1 MATLYTHIK
10 MVLYSI
16 IFIVVVLNVFF
27 LLSTPTAHSGATDNL
42 TGYAWSDTIGWI
54 SFNSTNE
61 AGSTADYGVTVAPNG
76 DMSGYAWSEHIG
88 WISFNEVG
96 CPSGTCAPHFDNVTG
111 VVTGWARALSPTSG
125 INTGGWDGWISLSG
139 TTIDGNAYGVR
150 AVGANWGGYAW
161 GSDVVGWI
169 SFGGSLYGVTG
180 TDNDSTQV
188 PLASIT
194 QFEVCDAD
202 GLSNCFSS
210 GTKVVAPGTPI
221 MINWDASATECQALS
236 GSNFSTGNTPS
247 GSDPADA
254 SITPNTTEDYRILCT
269 NNGVTA
275 TGVQRS
281 VEVTTTQV
289 ILSISPRTV
298 EIGGSANLSWDIGL
312 AGDEAV
318 CTLSGGR
325 LPPDIMLNDTTT
337 GTTGVEATSGT
348 YVISPV
354 TARTTYT
361 LRCGAFTDTETVEV
375 VPRGTET

>member
-10 MVLYSI
+10 TVLYSI
-16 IFIVVVLNVFF
+16 IFVVVVLNVFF
-27 LLSTPTAHSGATDNL
+27 LLSTPTVHSGATDNL

-61 AGSTADYGVTVAPNG
+61 AGPTADYGVTVASDG

-88 WISFNEVG
+88 WISFNEAG
-96 CPSGTCAPHFDNVTG
+96 CPSGTCAPHFDKVTG
-111 VVTGWARALSPTSG
+111 AVTGWARALSPTSG

-139 TTIDGNAYGVR
+139 TATDGSPYGVV
-150 AVGANWGGYAW
+150 ASGTDWGGYAW

-180 TDNDSTQV
+180 TNNDSIQV

-202 GLSNCFSS
+202 GTDCVSS
-210 GTKVVAPGTPI
+210 GEKVVLPGAPLK
-221 MINWDASATECQALS
+221 INWDATATECQAMS
-236 GSNFSTGNTPS
+236 GSNFSTSNAPS
-247 GSDPADA
+247 GTDLADA
-254 SITPNTTEDYRILCT
+254 NATPNTTEDYRILCT
-269 NNGVTA
+269 NNGVVA
-275 TGVQRS
+275 TGVQRA
-281 VEVTTTQV
+281 VQVTTTQV
-289 ILSISPRTV
+289 ILSVSPRTV
-298 EIGGSANLSWDIGL
+298 EIGGSTNLSWDIGL
-312 AGDEAV
+312 AGDEAT

-325 LPPDIMLNDTTT
+325 LPADIMLNDTTT

-348 YVISPV
+348 YTISPI

-361 LRCGAFTDTETVEV
+361 VTCGALTDTETVEV